1 MFTFGTLDGD
11 IEGFRE
17 AAAKGKDENQRID
30 DMKDSIGGETFD
42 MINEQLVSRNGQ
54 FKSVKIVL
62 GNRNEIS
69 CVGQYACSLSQHVMD
84 PLPSGI
90 GTAVRAAIS

>member
-42 MINEQLVSRNGQ
+42 MINEQLVSRNGHL
-54 FKSVKIVL
+54 K
-62 GNRNEIS
+62 
-69 CVGQYACSLSQHVMD
+69 A
-84 PLPSGI
+84 
-90 GTAVRAAIS
+90 

>member
-11 IEGFRE
+11 IEGFQE

-42 MINEQLVSRNGQ
+42 MINEQLVSAGCFNFSFSPSPLYSGPTMHARAHASIRKLQ
-54 FKSVKIVL
+54 IRKI
-62 GNRNEIS
+62 
-69 CVGQYACSLSQHVMD
+69 HHKK
-84 PLPSGI
+84 
-90 GTAVRAAIS
+90 